1 MNKHLMRF
9 LVLACI
15 ILGYSTMVSAQLIHI
30 PTDIQGRRLKAKNY
44 VAVKGSPYLFENWSK
59 GTVKFMNGT
68 VFEGMLKYDQI
79 EDELTF
85 NSPSNEDE
93 ALGFKDPIIEFTIA
107 DPTSKDSPKERTFK
121 KGFGTSPVDKQSNNL
136 FFEVLVEGNAH
147 LLKHTQKTIVEQ
159 TPYNSATTVQ
169 HIKEVV
175 TYYLS
180 ENGSLTKFK
189 PNEKQVLAT
198 LSAKATELQ
207 KHIKENDLNIKE
219 EEDLKKLFV
228 YYNTIK

>member
-1 MNKHLMRF
+1 MNKRLIKF
-9 LVLACI
+9 LVLALI
-15 ILGYSTMVSAQLIHI
+15 ILGYSTELSAQVVHI

-44 VAVKGSPYLFENWSK
+44 IAVKGSPFLFENWSK

-85 NSPSNEDE
+85 NSPSDE
-93 ALGFKDPIIEFTIA
+93 PLGFQDPILEFTIA
-107 DPTSKDSPKERTFK
+107 DPASKDSPKERTFK

-169 HIKEVV
+169 HIKELV
-175 TYYLS
+175 TYYVS

-198 LSAKATELQ
+198 LSTKATELQ
-207 KHIKENDLNIKE
+207 KYIKENKLNVKE